1 MMIFLFLFLESEN
14 VRKTSGEGERDGESC
29 RERTGT
35 GIERRGIGI

>member
-1 MMIFLFLFLESEN
+1 MMIFLFFLESEN
-14 VRKTSGEGERDGESC
+14 VRNTSGEGKQDGESC